1 MTQVLD
7 DRHINLLQILAKVTI
22 DSYPLDLN
30 LSTEEWNAIFT
41 LSRSHNILPLVFE
54 MVSGNSSFISSPD
67 YQSLM
72 LETMTIVASQARRTD
87 AFLNLYEHFIA
98 ENLHPIVMKGIICR
112 QLYGEYCDHRPS
124 GDEDILI
131 QKSEYEMIANI
142 LTSNGYV
149 SSIKDVTET
158 QLNELQEITFH
169 NDQTGLTIEVHV
181 NPMGHDNDLRSK
193 MNDYFVNVFRDSVI
207 VNIEGIPIMT
217 MNITDHFLYL
227 VFHTFKHFTAG
238 GFGVRQVLDIMLYEQ
253 KHYSNIE
260 WNYVWKSLKEIH
272 ADRFFGDLVYIGNKY
287 LGFNLPLICEMKYPD
302 ELLKDIMN
310 CGVFGNETQEQRSA
324 GFMIKGSIGSKSNS
338 FEMLLKTMFPSK
350 RQMINRFPELH
361 EKPWLLPLC
370 WLQRFVRASKYESS
384 SNRSYV
390 AGSLKISKRRIELLK
405 KYDIL

>member
-310 CGVFGNETQEQRSA
+310 CGVFGNETQEQR
-324 GFMIKGSIGSKSNS
+324 
-338 FEMLLKTMFPSK
+338 
-350 RQMINRFPELH
+350 
-361 EKPWLLPLC
+361 
-370 WLQRFVRASKYESS
+370 
-384 SNRSYV
+384 
-390 AGSLKISKRRIELLK
+390 
-405 KYDIL
+405 